1 MNYEQKYLK
10 YKNKYLLLKEELNN
24 QIGGVINVTYTSGKN
39 GLKIT
44 DIPDGVTM
52 ENIIKL
58 LRDANIPNFS
68 NTGYQPDRRYCIINF
83 QTAQDAANALINVK
97 TIIQNEYSIPA
108 PTPAPTHASIPA
120 PIPAPT
126 HASIPTHAHIHA
138 PIPTNKYN
146 SKHLIYENGG
156 RNMTSSI
163 YVKIN
168 IDPDSFI
175 GQEISHRR
183 NESETEI
190 NTLTNPYLI
199 NKDIEP
205 HVSLLEIFF
214 DPNTILG
221 HIILRSFI
229 NNSDEIF
236 NIIKDSFKNN
246 LENKSLHSEMDE
258 YSMMSNFFARNY
270 ESISYYKEFKI
281 EIYRMLCSLIGID
294 YRDLFPP
301 EEIHS
306 NGINFYKFNKSKPNI
321 DYSIS
326 QFYYN
331 DGWIPHLSLIKF
343 DKNTKIIEGDELF
356 NNVKVIFKSKARH
369 AMSYIN
375 LWNKNK
381 GIIKNEKNIK
391 GSIKNIKVILNHP
404 DYSYGQYSKTYDLPI

>member
-10 YKNKYLLLKEELNN
+10 YKNKYLQLKEELNN
-24 QIGGVINVTYTSGKN
+24 QIGGVINVASTSGKN
-39 GLKIT
+39 GLKING
-44 DIPDGVTM
+44 IPDGVTM
-52 ENIIKL
+52 ASIIQL
-58 LRDANIPNFS
+58 VRDANISNFLG
-68 NTGYQPDRRYCIINF
+68 TGYQTDQRYCFINF
-83 QTAQDAANALINVK
+83 KSAEDAYNAQEQVRTILHNAYHAITSHVVAAPSTTASTA
-97 TIIQNEYSIPA
+97 
-108 PTPAPTHASIPA
+108 TPLT
-120 PIPAPT
+120 
-126 HASIPTHAHIHA
+126 AH
-138 PIPTNKYN
+138 TNKYN
-146 SKHLIYENGG
+146 SKHQIYVNEGI
-156 RNMTSSI
+156 NMTSSI

-205 HVSLLEIFF
+205 HISLLEIFF
-214 DPNTILG
+214 DPNTSLG
-221 HIILRSFI
+221 HIIISSFI
-229 NNSDEIF
+229 NNSNEIF
-236 NIIKDSFKNN
+236 NIIKNSFKNN
-246 LENKSLHSEMDE
+246 LENKSLHSDMDE

-270 ESISYYKEFKI
+270 ETIPDYKDFKI
-281 EIYRMLCSLIGID
+281 DIYRELCELVD
-294 YRDLFPP
+294 VNYRELFPP
-301 EEIHS
+301 AVVTS
-306 NGINFYKFNKSKPNI
+306 NGINFYEFNKRTPNI

-343 DKNTKIIEGDELF
+343 DKNTKIIEGDDLF
-356 NNVKVIFKSKARH
+356 KNVKVEFKSKARR

-404 DYSYGQYSKTYDLPI
+404 DYTYGQYSKTYDLPMY